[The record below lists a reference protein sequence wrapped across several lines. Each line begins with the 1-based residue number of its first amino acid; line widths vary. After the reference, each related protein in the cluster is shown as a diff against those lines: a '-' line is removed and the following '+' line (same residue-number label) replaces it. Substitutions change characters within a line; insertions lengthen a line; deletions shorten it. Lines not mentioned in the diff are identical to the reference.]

1 MFNGN
6 VLVATDGSALSER
19 AVETAAQLA
28 ARLGARLTAVT
39 VAAPYPYSAVG
50 ESSALSGAEYRAQ
63 LGAEASAR
71 LARAR
76 EIAAASGVECRTSLQ
91 EASDVYRGILAVVEQ
106 NGAGL
111 IVLASHGRRG
121 LSALMLGS
129 ETQKLLAHTT
139 VPVLVVR

>member
-6 VLVATDGSALSER
+6 VLVATDGSPISER

-28 ARLGARLTAVT
+28 ARVGARLTVVT
-39 VAAPYPYSAVG
+39 VEAPYPYSAVG
-50 ESSALSGAEYRAQ
+50 ESSAIAGADYQAKV
-63 LGAEASAR
+63 GAAASAR
-71 LARAR
+71 LARAK
-76 EIAAASGVECRTSLQ
+76 EIAAAAGVECRTSLQ
-91 EASDVYRGILAVVEQ
+91 EASDVYRGVMAAAEQ
-106 NGAGL
+106 AGAGL
-111 IVLASHGRRG
+111 LVVASHGRRG

>member
-19 AVETAAQLA
+19 AIETAAQLA
-28 ARLGARLTAVT
+28 ARLSARLTAVT

-50 ESSALSGAEYRAQ
+50 ESSAVSGAEYRARV
-63 LGAEASAR
+63 GAEASAR

-76 EIAAASGVECRTSLQ
+76 DIAAASGVD
-91 EASDVYRGILAVVEQ
+91 SDVYRGILAVVEQ
-106 NGAGL
+106 TGAGL

>member
-6 VLVATDGSALSER
+6 VLVATDGSPASER

-28 ARLGARLTAVT
+28 ARVRARLTVVT

-50 ESSALSGAEYRAQ
+50 ESSAIAGADYQATV
-63 LGAEASAR
+63 GAAASAR
-71 LARAR
+71 LARAM
-76 EIAAASGVECRTSLQ
+76 EIAAAAGVDCRTSLQ
-91 EASDVYRGILAVVEQ
+91 EASDVYRGVIAAAEQ
-106 NGAGL
+106 AGAGL
-111 IVLASHGRRG
+111 LVVASHGRRG

-129 ETQKLLAHTT
+129 ETQKLLAHTS

>member
-28 ARLGARLTAVT
+28 ARLGAGLTAVT
-39 VAAPYPYSAVG
+39 VQAPYPYSGVG
-50 ESSALSGAEYRAQ
+50 ESSAMAGADYRAEV
-63 LGAEASAR
+63 GAEASAR
-71 LARAR
+71 LARAK
-76 EIAAASGVECRTSLQ
+76 EIATAAGVECRTSMQ
-91 EASDVYRGILAVVEQ
+91 EAADVYRGILAAAEQ
-106 NGAGL
+106 HGAGL
-111 IVLASHGRRG
+111 VVLASHGRKG